1 MKIANHFALGFRSEC
16 EAHSEAKF
24 TVDEATRESERKQKS
39 FWKFDKSAPLV
50 KEPMQE
56 PSTDVRADHPMD
68 HRFGAASG
76 RTRND
81 VTGDEYRG
89 IPRKDPRERSERR
102 ALIKTV
108 HFELLDD
115 ASQRGDGTSQLG
127 QNEASA
133 IALQIFSA
141 YFHSERN

>member
-1 MKIANHFALGFRSEC
+1 
-16 EAHSEAKF
+16 
-24 TVDEATRESERKQKS
+24 
-39 FWKFDKSAPLV
+39 
-50 KEPMQE
+50 MQE

-68 HRFGAASG
+68 HRFRAASG

-89 IPRKDPRERSERR
+89 IPRKEPRERSERR
-102 ALIKTV
+102 SRIKTV
-108 HFELLDD
+108 HFELPDG